1 MILQANIFIPVTGA
15 TRVDMQARCR
25 LAHRA
30 NIKKAPDL
38 QVPYPLRAKN
48 GTRTRDPN
56 LGKVMLYQLSYFRIA
71 VANIRVIRESAK
83 FSAIF
88 FAGNFYFL
96 SRRRRKSLSRRRI
109 AEKVVPSAA
118 RKPESLAV
126 RPRRT
131 SASTCLGVRILPRT
145 SMETRKSQPLP

>member
-56 LGKVMLYQLSYFRIA
+56 LGKVMLYQLSYFRISVTKVGVIFE
-71 VANIRVIRESAK
+71 VAKKSTD
-83 FSAIF
+83 FSQDF
-88 FAGNFYFL
+88 F
-96 SRRRRKSLSRRRI
+96 S
-109 AEKVVPSAA
+109 PSGSSPHMPA
-118 RKPESLAV
+118 
-126 RPRRT
+126 
-131 SASTCLGVRILPRT
+131 
-145 SMETRKSQPLP
+145 